1 MAQIRPFRPEDLE
14 GLYEVCLKTGGNGQD
29 ATAMYRD
36 KHLLG
41 AIYAAPYG
49 RFAPDLAFVVED
61 GGQVAGYIVGT
72 ADTRAFEALLEDRWW
87 PMLRAAHA
95 DPQAVAW
102 TDRTPDQQLERL
114 FHKPNAVPDLV
125 VAAYPAHLHIN
136 LLPHLQGQGLG
147 QRLIDTQLAALK
159 AADAPGVHL
168 GVSEA
173 NTRAQRF
180 YDIYGFS
187 RFPEQLTPGT
197 IWMVRDLA

>member
-1 MAQIRPFRPEDLE
+1 MAQIRPYRPDDLE
-14 GLYEVCLKTGGNGQD
+14 GLYKVCLKTGDSGQD
-29 ATAMYRD
+29 ATNLYRD

-49 RFAPDLAFVVED
+49 RHAPDLAFVVED
-61 GGQVAGYIVGT
+61 RGQVAGYVVGT

-95 DPQAVAW
+95 DPQGVSW
-102 TDRTPDQQLERL
+102 SERTPDQHLERL
-114 FHKPNAVPDLV
+114 FHKPNTAPDTV

-147 QRLIDTQLAALK
+147 QRLIDTLSDALRAAGGRGL
-159 AADAPGVHL
+159 HL

-180 YDIYGFS
+180 YDIYGFT
-187 RFPEQLTPGT
+187 RFDDQATPGT
-197 IWMVRDLA
+197 IWMVRDLT

>member
-1 MAQIRPFRPEDLE
+1 MDQIRPYRPEDLE
-14 GLYEVCLKTGGNGQD
+14 GLYQVCLKTGDSGQD
-29 ATAMYRD
+29 ASHLYRD

-49 RFAPDLAFVVED
+49 RFSPDLAFVVED
-61 GGQVAGYIVGT
+61 AGQVAGYIVGT
-72 ADTRAFEALLEDRWW
+72 ADTLAFEGLLEDRWW

-95 DPQAVAW
+95 DPQATPWAE
-102 TDRTPDQQLERL
+102 RTPDQQLVRL
-114 FHKPNAVPDLV
+114 FHKPNLVPDAV

-147 QRLIDTQLAALK
+147 QRLIDTLAATL
-159 AADAPGVHL
+159 AAAGARGLHL

-180 YDIYGFS
+180 YDIYGFT
-187 RFPEQLTPGT
+187 RFDDQATPGT
-197 IWMVRDLA
+197 IWMVRDLT

>member
-1 MAQIRPFRPEDLE
+1 MPIRPYRPDDLE
-14 GLYEVCLKTGGNGQD
+14 GLYKVCLKTGDSGQD
-29 ATAMYRD
+29 ATDLYRD

-49 RFAPDLAFVVED
+49 RHAPDLAFVVEEN
-61 GGQVAGYIVGT
+61 GQVAGYIVGT
-72 ADTRAFEALLEDRWW
+72 ADTRAFEALLENRWW

-95 DPQAVAW
+95 DPQGVPW
-102 TDRTPDQQLERL
+102 SERTPDQHLERL
-114 FHKPNAVPDLV
+114 FHKPNTAPDAV

-147 QRLIDTQLAALK
+147 QRLIDTLSDALRG
-159 AADAPGVHL
+159 AGARGLHL

-180 YDIYGFS
+180 YDIYGFM
-187 RFPEQLTPGT
+187 RFPDQPTPGT
-197 IWMVRDLA
+197 VWMVRDLI